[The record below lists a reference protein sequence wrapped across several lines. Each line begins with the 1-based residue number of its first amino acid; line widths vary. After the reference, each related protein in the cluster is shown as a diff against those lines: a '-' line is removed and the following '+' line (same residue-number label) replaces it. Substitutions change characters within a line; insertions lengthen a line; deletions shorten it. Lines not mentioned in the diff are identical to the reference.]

1 VVTAAPAHALPHP
14 FPQVWKRSGEASW
27 RSELGGFQSAMSKYL
42 LLTGSTGLVGQY
54 LLRDLLLE
62 QMPVAVLIRS
72 QEDATAQERLE
83 QVMSHWESE
92 LYRKLPRPVCLEG
105 DITAPDLGLTPE

>member
-1 VVTAAPAHALPHP
+1 
-14 FPQVWKRSGEASW
+14 
-27 RSELGGFQSAMSKYL
+27 MSKYL

-83 QVMSHWESE
+83 HVFSLFPRLQE
-92 LYRKLPRPVCLEG
+92 LSRKARRALPLRPIRRYHRRVIE
-105 DITAPDLGLTPE
+105 P